1 MKAGSE
7 RQGRGLEMR
16 SLDIPL
22 YQECARHRRRWSAQG
37 KLVSAAIAVV
47 VVAGGYVLTMTG
59 KRGEDCSRQGQES
72 RSTSG
77 SDAGKPAAAQV
88 PDCPGEPRR

>member
-22 YQECARHRRRWSAQG
+22 YQEAGRHRRRWSAQG

-47 VVAGGYVLTMTG
+47 VVAGGYVATTTG
-59 KRGEDCSRQGQES
+59 KRGEECSRQGQET
-72 RSTSG
+72 RRTSG
-77 SDAGKPAAAQV
+77 SDAGKAAAAQV